1 MKTAFIVLVIAFA
14 AYELIRWMKID
25 KKISSAL
32 SWISIDAKLMDT
44 QAVDKKGKMSRLR
57 QQCDYFAFATFSID
71 GKDYG
76 CQQIS
81 FYPTDHVYNQD
92 VITEASQQD
101 TITVWHN
108 PSAPGEN
115 VMLSPHEH
123 ERNWL
128 MAKTGLKILAAF
140 VMMTLAAL
148 I

>member
-1 MKTAFIVLVIAFA
+1 MKIAFIVLVIAFA
-14 AYELIRWMKID
+14 AYELFRWMKID
-25 KKISSAL
+25 KRISSAL
-32 SWISIDAKLMDT
+32 TWVSVDAKLLDT
-44 QAVDKKGKMSRLR
+44 QSVEKTGKMSRLR
-57 QQCDYFAFATFSID
+57 QQRDHYAFASFSID

-92 VITEASQQD
+92 VITESGQQE
-101 TITVWHN
+101 TITVWFN

-115 VMLSPHEH
+115 VMLSPHQH

-128 MAKTGLKILAAF
+128 MTKTALKILAAF